1 MSRVLVV
8 EDEPSWSDALAHLL
22 RREGFEVA
30 VAGTGPQ
37 ALAEFDHNGA
47 DLVLLDV
54 LLPDMSGVEVCQALR
69 SHSDVPIIM
78 VSARDS
84 EVDRVVG
91 LEIGADDYVTKPYS
105 VRELIARIR
114 AVMRRCGNCAVSPG
128 SSRLTAGPIE
138 MDVER
143 HLVTVDDVEI
153 CLTLKEFQ
161 LLEMMLRNAGRV
173 LTRPQLID
181 RVWGPRYVG
190 DMRTLDVHIKRL
202 RTKIEPDPSAPRHLT
217 TVRGVGYKFQS

>member
-1 MSRVLVV
+1 MTTSASERHERDRLTVPQGL
-8 EDEPSWSDALAHLL
+8 SALSLDALASALL
-22 RREGFEVA
+22 TAINLYGVA
-30 VAGTGPQ
+30 ESARI
-37 ALAEFDHNGA
+37 L
-47 DLVLLDV
+47 
-54 LLPDMSGVEVCQALR
+54 
-69 SHSDVPIIM
+69 I
-78 VSARDS
+78 ARDS

-114 AVMRRCGNCAVSPG
+114 AVLRRCGATAVPPD
-128 SSRLTAGPIE
+128 SSRLVAGPIE

-173 LTRPQLID
+173 LTRAQLID

-202 RTKIEPDPSAPRHLT
+202 RTKIEQDPSAPHHLT